1 MVGRRKKSKKRK
13 VTRIKSSSSLIGPP
27 QDPSNI
33 KITYGLENL
42 NRR

>member
-1 MVGRRKKSKKRK
+1 MARKKKSRKKKASR
-13 VTRIKSSSSLIGPP
+13 RIKTSSSLIGPP